1 SIEECARVL
10 SENLQD
16 TFKRV
21 TKTFL
26 LHSSLQLYS
35 EFVEPEL
42 FDPRQELKRS
52 KVAIENYLRRRA
64 EFAYKAKVSLEVR
77 EVVNASD
84 EEVNDP
90 NSKDFIRFMS
100 AKQGNDATTIYVH
113 DHSLRK
119 TKVNETR
126 NFSLVANA
134 NFYSLPTSSI
144 ASAVHL
150 PTPLYD
156 RNPELLRKIQWS
168 EIDEVYRTQREET
181 RDLAFQLF
189 CSESGYM
196 RFFPAASW
204 FWDNHEDH
212 LDLFDC
218 RNTQWYI
225 NAATNSKNVLIML
238 DMSGSMLGQRYEI
251 AKQTTE
257 AILETLSHNDYFN
270 IMPFSKTPFF
280 LDDCNGKNG
289 LLQAT
294 MRNKKDLR
302 NKMNN
307 VTSEG
312 KAEYEKALTHAFT
325 TLLNINSPGGTPNQG
340 CENVIMLITD
350 GAPNVYKEI
359 FDLYNKDKKVR
370 FFSFL
375 IGEEAIDFEQV
386 KTMACT
392 NRGYMV
398 HVQNMADV
406 EDKVQYYIRTMSR
419 SIGQHTADIHIDGA
433 LWSGVYRERLY
444 LPRPEIFAEPVPIT
458 NQSKTRLQK
467 TEARGRMFVTTV
479 SFPVIVNRTFMGV
492 AAVNTPLTE
501 LNQQAHPSNIGGRSY
516 FFMLDQNGFVM
527 FHPQL
532 RPIDPKSRSH
542 KQNYNNMDLLE
553 LEVPQ
558 TQQIRLSQDKE
569 EISDLYCDQGTTFAE
584 CIGHIRDFVRK
595 MVLNCDNSDPQLLDV
610 LYGTEALDRVYPQ
623 TNVYYSECIKGA
635 NFVLGLAVAKGD
647 EHRWRPK
654 SRTYDYSH
662 VQPGWMS
669 DKQWRIHPHWRY
681 CLLNDT
687 DTNVTKEEAFVV
699 YADQMRHSGK
709 LPALCQPRE
718 QLVNKLLVD
727 LEATS
732 ALQDSWDQQWQFLK
746 DNLIHLVFFTAP
758 SGLIR
763 FYNQTLDDYDYE
775 DPNWSI
781 FDHIG
786 AMLSIEHVQE
796 SYNHFITD
804 LNRKSVD
811 DTYYRRSVRMRNHI
825 VFDVSNKSKIWYKS
839 ETQLTG
845 YGLNENLTMLAQ
857 GTKAIYLGNA
867 LLGVAGFEF
876 AYDYVVNLMGEH
888 GCAPSDDR
896 RWCVLLDEHG
906 YVFYS
911 NQRDISYENYL
922 EVCKHISQWFG
933 GINRVS
939 QRAMSLLVE
948 KRFYLKVKYTDHQAT
963 CKERKFVV
971 MSANTLKVG
980 IRFCPYKLIRSN
992 LERIF
997 FARLYNLFLKIRKS
1011 YTASFHDGTD
1021 GFPCSKQSYF
1031 YLSNTDGR
1039 SRPQS
1044 TSLVD
1049 MNRSDRPCTFNS
1061 AKCSVKM
1068 QAAFV
1073 EGTNLV
1079 MVWIVQD
1086 KTSDNCYDETQC
1098 PKVEPSE
1105 VPFGFEPLEP
1115 SDPSEKCDGI
1125 PHRKPSR
1132 SNSMCYIV
1140 LHEVRNT

>member
-1 SIEECARVL
+1 MSRRKILFFGLSELYTFGGLIFALSSRIEECARVL

-21 TKTFL
+21 TK
-26 LHSSLQLYS
+26 SDQIIKLYS

-52 KVAIENYLRRRA
+52 KVAIENYLQRRA

-144 ASAVHL
+144 ASAVHI

-325 TLLNINSPGGTPNQG
+325 TLLNLPGHFELHSREEMALMEPNATGGRIHVVFPEHVLSADLQYIEAINSPGGTPNQG

-419 SIGQHTADIHIDGA
+419 SIGQHTTDIQIDGA
-433 LWSGVYRERLY
+433 LWSGVYRERL
-444 LPRPEIFAEPVPIT
+444 
-458 NQSKTRLQK
+458 KTRLQK

-558 TQQIRLSQDKE
+558 TQQ
-569 EISDLYCDQGTTFAE
+569 
-584 CIGHIRDFVRK
+584 VRK

-635 NFVLGLAVAKGD
+635 NFVLGMAVAKGD

-654 SRTYDYSH
+654 SRTYDYTH
-662 VQPGWMS
+662 VQAGWMS

-687 DTNVTKEEAFVV
+687 DTNITKEEAFVV

-709 LPALCQPRE
+709 LPVLCQPRE

-746 DNLIHLVFFTAP
+746 EYVPFCYCPASVWHLQLLDRCKTDDGVLALIPHLYCSMVINNLIHLVFFTAP

-786 AMLSIEHVQE
+786 AMLSMEHVQE

-922 EVCKHISQWFG
+922 EDPINKGKHISQWFG

-980 IRFCPYKLIRSN
+980 IRSCPY
-992 LERIF
+992 
-997 FARLYNLFLKIRKS
+997 
-1011 YTASFHDGTD
+1011 
-1021 GFPCSKQSYF
+1021 
-1031 YLSNTDGR
+1031 
-1039 SRPQS
+1039 
-1044 TSLVD
+1044 
-1049 MNRSDRPCTFNS
+1049 
-1061 AKCSVKM
+1061 
-1068 QAAFV
+1068 
-1073 EGTNLV
+1073 
-1079 MVWIVQD
+1079 
-1086 KTSDNCYDETQC
+1086 
-1098 PKVEPSE
+1098 
-1105 VPFGFEPLEP
+1105 
-1115 SDPSEKCDGI
+1115 
-1125 PHRKPSR
+1125 
-1132 SNSMCYIV
+1132 
-1140 LHEVRNT
+1140 